1 MCHHPA
7 AVTEPAASTV
17 LVVDD
22 EPTLLQLM
30 TRILRRVGYS
40 VLTADDGDQALEVFD
55 KSEQPVG
62 AVLLDLRVRPQ
73 GGLAILNALLS
84 RNPGL
89 GVVVTSGSALDA
101 DTRELLR
108 SHGGEFVRK
117 PFAPESLLRA
127 VATVLERV
135 SD

>member
-1 MCHHPA
+1 M
-7 AVTEPAASTV
+7 VEPAPSTV

-30 TRILRRVGYS
+30 SRILRRVGYE
-40 VLTADDGDQALEVFD
+40 VLTAADGDEALAVFD

-84 RNPGL
+84 RSPGL
-89 GVVVTSGSALDA
+89 GVVVTSGSAVDA

-127 VATVLERV
+127 VATVLERA
-135 SD
+135 SG

>member
-1 MCHHPA
+1 MLEA
-7 AVTEPAASTV
+7 ARQV
-17 LVVDD
+17 LRDSL
-22 EPTLLQLM
+22 ESL
-30 TRILRRVGYS
+30 GYT

-55 KSEQPVG
+55 KSEHPVG

-73 GGLAILNALLS
+73 GGFAILNALLS
-84 RNPGL
+84 RSPAL
-89 GVVVTSGSALDA
+89 GVVVTSGSALDG

-127 VATVLERV
+127 VASVLERA

>member
-1 MCHHPA
+1 
-7 AVTEPAASTV
+7 VTEPAASTV

-30 TRILRRVGYS
+30 TRILLRVGYS

-62 AVLLDLRVRPQ
+62 AVLLDLRVRPR

-84 RNPGL
+84 RSPAL
-89 GVVVTSGSALDA
+89 GVVVTSGSALDP
-101 DTRELLR
+101 DTRERLH

-127 VATVLERV
+127 VATVLERS

>member
-1 MCHHPA
+1 M
-7 AVTEPAASTV
+7 TQPAASTV

-30 TRILRRVGYS
+30 TRILRRVGYD
-40 VLTADDGDQALEVFD
+40 VLTAGDGEQALEVFD
-55 KSEQPVG
+55 KSEHPVG

-73 GGLAILNALLS
+73 GGLAILNALLA
-84 RNPGL
+84 RRPDLGL
-89 GVVVTSGSALDA
+89 VVTSGSAVDA

-108 SHGGEFVRK
+108 GHGGEFVRK

-127 VATVLERV
+127 VATVLERA
-135 SD
+135 SG